1 MPEEEQETN
10 YRKKTLGFGSALL
23 AGSIFTG
30 PAAPL
35 VALAG
40 VAFLAG
46 TGLRHLLNSKARNMY
61 NQEREERRVGGGD
74 LESSDS
80 FYPESAET
88 AIARRRTSEAAGLL
102 REYSND
108 RVYEE
113 ALSSASIISRDY
125 LSSLPEEMLAKS
137 KGVRV
142 SFEKKRSLVGFL
154 TGDDN
159 EFELN
164 IHLK

>member
-1 MPEEEQETN
+1 MPEDGPETN
-10 YRKKTLGFGSALL
+10 YRKKALAFGSTLL

-30 PAAPL
+30 PAAPI
-35 VALAG
+35 VALVG
-40 VAFLAG
+40 GAFILG
-46 TGLRHLLNSKARNMY
+46 TGLRHLLNRNARGAY
-61 NQEREERRVGGGD
+61 NEERGASRRRED
-74 LESSDS
+74 SDFDS

-88 AIARRRTSEAAGLL
+88 AIARRRTSEAARLL
-102 REYSND
+102 REYSKD
-108 RVYEE
+108 RTYEE
-113 ALSSASIISRDY
+113 ALSSASVISRDY

-159 EFELN
+159 EFKLN